1 MELKEKKSIKIII
14 LVNDYFRYLLD
25 GKVRN
30 EKKAE
35 NLENFY
41 FPAFKIHWPY
51 FLHNLLCY
59 IEIPLSTMIIFA
71 IT

>member
-41 FPAFKIHWPY
+41 FPAFKIH
-51 FLHNLLCY
+51 
-59 IEIPLSTMIIFA
+59 
-71 IT
+71 